1 MSASEDVEK
10 ELIGAATR
18 ENSMKN
24 VQKNKNR
31 INISSS
37 ILLLGIYLK
46 ETGTIIW
53 KATKIRKQP
62 KYPSTDKWIKM

>member
-10 ELIGAATR
+10 ELTGAATM
-18 ENSMKN
+18 ENSMNN

-37 ILLLGIYLK
+37 ILLLGIYPK

-53 KATKIRKQP
+53 KETRIWKQP